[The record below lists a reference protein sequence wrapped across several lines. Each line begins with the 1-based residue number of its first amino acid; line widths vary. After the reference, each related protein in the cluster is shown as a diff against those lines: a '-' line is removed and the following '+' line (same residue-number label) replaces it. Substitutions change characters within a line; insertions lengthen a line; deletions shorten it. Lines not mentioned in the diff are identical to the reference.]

1 MGSESYVLSCFP
13 KATLDILSD
22 NQKGI
27 AFADHGAHW
36 QLHRKLALNAFALF
50 KDGNLKLEKISECL
64 AGPGLQEFEEGWGG
78 EGFPPFPPP
87 LCWVPPFHIFLA
99 TAAIYWPSALCLRL
113 RWNWWRRGRKDGSM
127 PTLTPLSPL
136 S

>member
-1 MGSESYVLSCFP
+1 MVSESCVLSCFP

-50 KDGNLKLEKISECL
+50 THACSILSD
-64 AGPGLQEFEEGWGG
+64 F
-78 EGFPPFPPP
+78 
-87 LCWVPPFHIFLA
+87 
-99 TAAIYWPSALCLRL
+99 LRL
-113 RWNWWRRGRKDGSM
+113 HG
-127 PTLTPLSPL
+127 L
-136 S
+136 

>member
-64 AGPGLQEFEEGWGG
+64 AGPGLQELEEGWGG
-78 EGFPPFPPP
+78 RGF
-87 LCWVPPFHIFLA
+87 
-99 TAAIYWPSALCLRL
+99 
-113 RWNWWRRGRKDGSM
+113 
-127 PTLTPLSPL
+127 SPL
-136 S
+136 LGTSIPHFLGYRCHLLAICSLS

>member
-1 MGSESYVLSCFP
+1 MVSESYVLFCFP

-64 AGPGLQEFEEGWGG
+64 AGPGLKEPAEGWGG
-78 EGFPPFPPP
+78 RGFWYLHSTF
-87 LCWVPPFHIFLA
+87 
-99 TAAIYWPSALCLRL
+99 
-113 RWNWWRRGRKDGSM
+113 
-127 PTLTPLSPL
+127 
-136 S
+136 

>member
-1 MGSESYVLSCFP
+1 MPSLPSVRAGGWCLSPLSYVLSCFP

-36 QLHRKLALNAFALF
+36 QLHRKLVLNAFALF

-64 AGPGLQEFEEGWGG
+64 AGPGLKEPAEGWGRG
-78 EGFPPFPPP
+78 GF
-87 LCWVPPFHIFLA
+87 WVPPFHIFLA
-99 TAAIYWPSALCLRL
+99 TTAICWTSALCLRF
-113 RWNWWRRGRKDGSM
+113 RWNWSRWG
-127 PTLTPLSPL
+127 
-136 S
+136 

>member
-1 MGSESYVLSCFP
+1 MVSESYVLFCFP

-50 KDGNLKLEKISECL
+50 KDGNLKLETVESREAPPTSSFPGFSE
-64 AGPGLQEFEEGWGG
+64 
-78 EGFPPFPPP
+78 PP
-87 LCWVPPFHIFLA
+87 
-99 TAAIYWPSALCLRL
+99 
-113 RWNWWRRGRKDGSM
+113 
-127 PTLTPLSPL
+127 
-136 S
+136 

>member
-1 MGSESYVLSCFP
+1 MVSESYVLFCFP

-64 AGPGLQEFEEGWGG
+64 AGPGLKEPAEGWGG
-78 EGFPPFPPP
+78 RGFWCLHSTFSWLP
-87 LCWVPPFHIFLA
+87 L
-99 TAAIYWPSALCLRL
+99 PSAGHL
-113 RWNWWRRGRKDGSM
+113 
-127 PTLTPLSPL
+127 LSSIQMEL
-136 S
+136 VEVAVKG